1 MAKSWTELFNNL
13 VDEFSGGGKAA
24 PPAQQEPQSS
34 PKISNGSLMDSI
46 WEAVN
51 AAPDAFHQGSN
62 SLMERIG
69 QVPRAF
75 DLASSPYLEN
85 GAPLANLGNII
96 ARGAGFN
103 LVPSR
108 RDMMITQEFEKQMA
122 DQNNR
127 VAEVKKS
134 LSGKVQKVEQKTPE
148 AFAKALGD
156 AIASASTGDKMQIAM
171 KGNEVVPFENKK
183 KGFSRSSSDSQD
195 MWSKGILGEQQVRL
209 AKGIGADVFEA
220 VGIPKEAAKQIAEL
234 TKGQQPSIATL
245 LQLFSKENG
254 SNDLQSLDAV
264 MNTVGK
270 NDGPQSED
278 FWPIFLGRFHNSQN
292 PNVQEVVDQV
302 MAARQAK
309 QKAKK

>member
-1 MAKSWTELFNNL
+1 MAKNWTELFNSL
-13 VDEFSGGGKAA
+13 VDELSGSGRAA
-24 PPAQQEPQSS
+24 PPVQQEPQSS
-34 PKISNGSLMDSI
+34 PKASNGSLMDSI

-69 QVPRAF
+69 EVPRAF
-75 DLASSPYLEN
+75 NLASSPYLEN
-85 GAPLANLGNII
+85 SAPLANLGNILV
-96 ARGAGFN
+96 RGAGFN

-134 LSGKVQKVEQKTPE
+134 LSGKTQKVEQKTPE

-156 AIASASTGDKMQIAM
+156 AIASASTSDKMQIAM
-171 KGNEVVPFENKK
+171 KGNEVVPFENSK

-195 MWSKGILGEQQVRL
+195 MWSRGILGEQQARL

-254 SNDLQSLDAV
+254 ANDIQSFDKILEAMTKNDLPTQGDAL
-264 MNTVGK
+264 NL
-270 NDGPQSED
+270 
-278 FWPIFLGRFHNSQN
+278 ILGRFQNSSSPEIQ
-292 PNVQEVVDQV
+292 
-302 MAARQAK
+302 AALTQFLAS
-309 QKAKK
+309 QKPKK